1 MSSHSINAIVIDEPG
16 RLRRAQIQL
25 DDPGPNEVEVKIAAA
40 GVCGSDLHVFRG
52 EWDVRFPMVMGH
64 EGSGYVTRVGKGVT
78 HLGIGDHVVLSWN
91 PPCRTCRNC
100 RAGRAYSCQRAAEL
114 LDRGGVLF
122 DGSTRFHEPGHDVF
136 HYLGV
141 SSWAEAVVVPA
152 SGAIR
157 IPSTIALDSAALAGC
172 ALPTGIGAVSNTANL
187 QSGANVLVIGCGGV
201 GLSCI
206 QGARLREAA
215 TIVAVDL
222 DPSRLELALRMG
234 ATETIGVASDEAWA
248 TLRSRY
254 LDGFDTVFDA
264 VGTISTMSKGMGLLG
279 LAGSLVIVGLS
290 PSGSILPIDPLSL
303 AMSNQRILGSNY
315 GSIDPEVDIPHI
327 ISMIENGTIEVEP
340 LITSRHA
347 LADAELALDDLAN
360 GRALRQL
367 LLPSRGV

>member
-1 MSSHSINAIVIDEPG
+1 
-16 RLRRAQIQL
+16 
-25 DDPGPNEVEVKIAAA
+25 
-40 GVCGSDLHVFRG
+40 
-52 EWDVRFPMVMGH
+52 
-64 EGSGYVTRVGKGVT
+64 
-78 HLGIGDHVVLSWN
+78 
-91 PPCRTCRNC
+91 
-100 RAGRAYSCQRAAEL
+100 
-114 LDRGGVLF
+114 
-122 DGSTRFHEPGHDVF
+122 
-136 HYLGV
+136 
-141 SSWAEAVVVPA
+141 
-152 SGAIR
+152 
-157 IPSTIALDSAALAGC
+157 
-172 ALPTGIGAVSNTANL
+172 
-187 QSGANVLVIGCGGV
+187 
-201 GLSCI
+201 
-206 QGARLREAA
+206 
-215 TIVAVDL
+215 
-222 DPSRLELALRMG
+222 MG

-327 ISMIENGTIEVEP
+327 ISMIANGTIEVEP